1 VTRFLLSLCLGVLS
15 LSAAE
20 KPNIIFFMADDM
32 GMGDTSAYQDF
43 TGNAAEVQ
51 LHTPQMERLA
61 RLGVRFTDAHTPS
74 SRCTPTRYGLLTGR
88 YPWRSRMKW
97 WVLFGAQGDPLIE
110 ADRPTL
116 ASMLRGAGYGTGMV
130 GKWHVGLRYRQS
142 NGQPAAGWA
151 DADLTQLLHTTPL
164 DHGFDFA
171 WYTSRSHGTSGPDAN
186 HRNAAKPHHRNAV
199 LLARVWGVGETVP
212 ESELPHQRGNR
223 CGDQRRHDEDPDSN
237 CERSARE
244 SQAELRRRQP
254 GMDRNKKILGRPQV
268 SSQWTVVQ
276 SGKRRLRGSGIE
288 GETSAEAGNSLEATD
303 LHGVILRVEQAIG
316 DHIRHLTEGC
326 GIKTTCCQSS
336 GAETQ
341 SAGDKG

>member
-1 VTRFLLSLCLGVLS
+1 MTRFLLSLCLGVFS

-186 HRNAAKPHHRNAV
+186 HQNAAKRN
-199 LLARVWGVGETVP
+199 RPNQTIG
-212 ESELPHQRGNR
+212 
-223 CGDQRRHDEDPDSN
+223 
-237 CERSARE
+237 
-244 SQAELRRRQP
+244 P
-254 GMDRNKKILGRPQV
+254 GH
-268 SSQWTVVQ
+268 
-276 SGKRRLRGSGIE
+276 
-288 GETSAEAGNSLEATD
+288 
-303 LHGVILRVEQAIG
+303 LHGRKAVQVLSLI
-316 DHIRHLTEGC
+316 HI
-326 GIKTTCCQSS
+326 
-336 GAETQ
+336 
-341 SAGDKG
+341 